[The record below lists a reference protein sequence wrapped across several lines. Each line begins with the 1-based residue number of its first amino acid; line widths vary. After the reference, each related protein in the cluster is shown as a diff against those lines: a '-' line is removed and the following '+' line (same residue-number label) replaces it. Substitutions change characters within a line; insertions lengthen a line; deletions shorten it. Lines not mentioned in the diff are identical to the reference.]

1 MSYKEFPCRIGHLL
15 NEAEEE
21 LTMKMKEPSDDGLS
35 LEMVAKTSGSN
46 YYLEFRGT

>member
-1 MSYKEFPCRIGHLL
+1 MSDKEFPGRIGHLL
-15 NEAEEE
+15 NEAEDK